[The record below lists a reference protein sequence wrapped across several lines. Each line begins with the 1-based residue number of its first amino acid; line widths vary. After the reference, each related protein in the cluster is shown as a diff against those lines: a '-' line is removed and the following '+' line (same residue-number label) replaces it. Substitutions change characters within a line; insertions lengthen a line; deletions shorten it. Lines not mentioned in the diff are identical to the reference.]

1 MHNYSVGIHTLSIL
15 ETPLRGQPK
24 EVKKVSAIL
33 ELAAYENDFCEERS
47 KWGLVKGAVE
57 EPLLREL

>member
-24 EVKKVSAIL
+24 EVKKVSALL

-47 KWGLVKGAVE
+47 NGAS
-57 EPLLREL
+57 LKELWKSPY

>member
-1 MHNYSVGIHTLSIL
+1 MHNYSVGIHALSIL

-24 EVKKVSAIL
+24 EVKKVSALL

-47 KWGLVKGAVE
+47 NNGAS
-57 EPLLREL
+57 LKEL

>member
-1 MHNYSVGIHTLSIL
+1 MHNSIGIHTLSIV
-15 ETPLRGQPK
+15 ETPLCGQPD

-47 KWGLVKGAVE
+47 NRAL
-57 EPLLREL
+57 

>member
-24 EVKKVSAIL
+24 EVKKVFAIL

-47 KWGLVKGAVE
+47 NGAS
-57 EPLLREL
+57 LK

>member
-47 KWGLVKGAVE
+47 NNGAS
-57 EPLLREL
+57 LK

>member
-1 MHNYSVGIHTLSIL
+1 MHNYSVDIHTLSIV

-33 ELAAYENDFCEERS
+33 ELAAYENDFCDR
-47 KWGLVKGAVE
+47 
-57 EPLLREL
+57 

>member
-24 EVKKVSAIL
+24 EVKKVFAIL

-47 KWGLVKGAVE
+47 NNGAS
-57 EPLLREL
+57 LKELWKSPY

>member
-24 EVKKVSAIL
+24 EVKKVSALL

-47 KWGLVKGAVE
+47 NIVKGAVE